1 MKGKKKIDDAGQR
14 EEIFFLEYGRQH
26 ASMDRLK

>member
-14 EEIFFLEYGRQH
+14 EEIFFLECARQH
-26 ASMDRLK
+26 ANMDRLK